1 MDGVDAPIDLG
12 RNRHGAIG
20 RGQVEVLAL
29 AAAVG
34 SAHAVVAQ
42 QAGVFI
48 VEVGPAQVLCVARL
62 GAPQAGEE
70 LLDALQQAQV
80 FFVFVQCVG
89 AGVVQRLGLEDALA
103 QGVVGVFGGGG
114 VWALP
119 STGALQAALAVV
131 AVAVQAG
138 GLQAACVVATN
149 APVRPPAAWSLK

>member
-12 RNRHGAIG
+12 GNRHGAIG

-29 AAAVG
+29 ASAVG
-34 SAHAVVAQ
+34 AAHAVLAP

-48 VEVGPAQVLCVARL
+48 VEVRPAQVFCVAGA

-89 AGVVQRLGLEDALA
+89 TGVVQRLGLEDALA

-114 VWALP
+114 VAPLP
-119 STGALQAALAVV
+119 GAGALQAALAVV
-131 AVAVQAG
+131 AVAVQAVGWEG
-138 GLQAACVVATN
+138 GANTS
-149 APVRPPAAWSLK
+149 APARLPAAWDLK